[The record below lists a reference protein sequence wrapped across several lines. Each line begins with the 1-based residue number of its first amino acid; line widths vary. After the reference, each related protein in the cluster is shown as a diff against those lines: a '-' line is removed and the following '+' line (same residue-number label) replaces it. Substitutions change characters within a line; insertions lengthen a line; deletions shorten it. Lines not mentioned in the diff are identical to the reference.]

1 VHVNNVEPVVHI
13 INNVIID
20 NDTYDS
26 YVNYFNKHF
35 SHIKYIKNDDDKFLY
50 IVEEISSRNLIKK
63 VYIVGTIVGI
73 GFGLYIFYKNIFK

>member
-1 VHVNNVEPVVHI
+1 MRFYKQ
-13 INNVIID
+13 INESVIRVD
-20 NDTYDS
+20 GELWCY
-26 YVNYFNKHF
+26 F

-50 IVEEISSRNLIKK
+50 IVEEISTRNLIKK